1 MPCCRK
7 KKAQAAA
14 KKAAARAQDALNQAH
29 DSFDDAFSDVSD
41 YVRPRAERAF
51 SAAEQASQDA
61 LKSAKKAR
69 KEAVRAYEHK
79 VVPAVNDVI
88 SKVQPAVET
97 AYDNVSDAFYH
108 EVMPRLAHAWE
119 QAQENPTVQEA
130 SNRVGAAVAA
140 LKGDLSLPEPVLPAP
155 RKKCRIFRKIFT
167 FVGISA
173 GVAVIALAI
182 KALLGDKDDGW
193 TPQAP
198 SEPYRADDSAWG
210 SDSVDDESSEPAES
224 KSDDE
229 DEKSEYGEGAYVGDN
244 PPEGFI
250 FKGNER
256 SMKYHV
262 PGTGGYERTNAD
274 VWFNSEEAAEA
285 AGFTKAQ
292 R

>member
-7 KKAQAAA
+7 KRAKAAAEKAAA
-14 KKAAARAQDALNQAH
+14 KAQDALSQAQ
-29 DSFDDAFSDVSD
+29 DGFADVSA

-51 SAAEQASQDA
+51 STAEHAGQDA
-61 LKSAKKAR
+61 LKAAERAR
-69 KEAVRAYEHK
+69 KDAMRTYERK
-79 VVPAVNDVI
+79 VAPTVNDVI
-88 SKVQPAVET
+88 SKVQPAVEG
-97 AYDNVSDAFYH
+97 AYDNVSDAFNR
-108 EVMPRLAHAWE
+108 EVLPRLAHAWE
-119 QAQENPTVQEA
+119 QAQENPKVQEA

-155 RKKCRIFRKIFT
+155 RKKRHIVRSIFT
-167 FVGISA
+167 FIGVSA
-173 GVAVIALAI
+173 GIAIIALAI

-198 SEPYRADDSAWG
+198 SDPYQADDSAWG
-210 SDSVDDESSEPAES
+210 SDASEPTEAADDEEQP
-224 KSDDE
+224 KR
-229 DEKSEYGEGAYVGDN
+229 EYGEGSYVGEN

-274 VWFNSEEAAEA
+274 VWFNSEEAAQA